1 MISSS
6 TTGFM
11 GSNLTITII
20 FWSLFD
26 FKTAEIGQKSET
38 FGRDSKNS
46 KTNFKDKGMERMGI
60 NLYTYF
66 ISSDLEI
73 KLLRLK

>member
-1 MISSS
+1 MSSI
-6 TTGFM
+6 TGAGIM
-11 GSNLTITII
+11 GSNLTINII

-26 FKTAEIGQKSET
+26 FKTTEIGQKSET